1 MKKLKILGALLL
13 SISILISCGEEI
25 EGIDEK
31 ETEREEVDI
40 CRCLTEPGNS
50 EWAIENRS
58 DCDKEINNELGVS
71 RWQAVNF
78 SQDARLNAK
87 WDKMAADCGY

>member
-1 MKKLKILGALLL
+1 MKKLLLLL
-13 SISILISCGEEI
+13 SIIILISCGE
-25 EGIDEK
+25 DTK
-31 ETEREEVDI
+31 KSKNKTEEVDI

-50 EWAIENRS
+50 EWAIANRS
-58 DCDKEINNELGVS
+58 NCDKEINNELGVT
-71 RWQAVNF
+71 RWQSVNF